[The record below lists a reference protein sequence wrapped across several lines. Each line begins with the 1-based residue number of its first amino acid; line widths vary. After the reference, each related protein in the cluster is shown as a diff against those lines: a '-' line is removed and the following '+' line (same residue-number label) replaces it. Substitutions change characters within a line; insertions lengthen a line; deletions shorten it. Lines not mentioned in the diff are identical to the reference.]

1 MNKRKDN
8 IVTEKKKSFNALDFF
23 QYLMYNSWCSVCQ
36 GQKCHILMNWTVDM
50 LDVCNAGNESSRN
63 CVCIA
68 TYLHFYV
75 FVFAFSYI
83 CICIFM
89 YLYSLLSVLQ
99 RAFSSG
105 RQPISLRG
113 ARKNEESKAKNNWSR
128 KKIIGDDFLLLFII
142 AAYSFW
148 GRPTKPYQSV
158 FILNFFYCAVF
169 TTKLYIFYE
178 NGCFGESTL
187 LFRLISKIF
196 QICER

>member
-1 MNKRKDN
+1 MCVMPGMSLVE
-8 IVTEKKKSFNALDFF
+8 IAFALLRTCIFM
-23 QYLMYNSWCSVCQ
+23 YL
-36 GQKCHILMNWTVDM
+36 
-50 LDVCNAGNESSRN
+50 
-63 CVCIA
+63 
-68 TYLHFYV
+68 YLHF
-75 FVFAFSYI
+75 AFLCI
-83 CICIFM
+83 CMCIFM

-142 AAYSFW
+142 ASYSFW
-148 GRPTKPYQSV
+148 SRPTKPYQSV
-158 FILNFFYCAVF
+158 FILNFYYCAVF

-187 LFRLISKIF
+187 LFRLIVKIF

>member
-1 MNKRKDN
+1 MCVMPGLSLIDIAFLLLRTC
-8 IVTEKKKSFNALDFF
+8 IFM
-23 QYLMYNSWCSVCQ
+23 YL
-36 GQKCHILMNWTVDM
+36 
-50 LDVCNAGNESSRN
+50 
-63 CVCIA
+63 
-68 TYLHFYV
+68 YLHF
-75 FVFAFSYI
+75 AFLCI
-83 CICIFM
+83 CMCIFM

-148 GRPTKPYQSV
+148 SRPTKPYQSV
-158 FILNFFYCAVF
+158 FILNFYYCAVF
-169 TTKLYIFYE
+169 TTTLYIFYE

-187 LFRLISKIF
+187 LFRLIVKIF